1 MSLDAVKKEL
11 KEDLEIYI
19 SRISSLPLHSTLK
32 IRILTLF
39 VYSKLKWRFSIYR
52 FGETWIKQN
61 CDMLVMNHVRLWLN
75 MHPGA
80 NSSHLSLPIKKL
92 GFNLKLPSLIYNSCQ
107 ITTRRLL
114 KISIDPNIS
123 KLYELSFNQVT
134 VKQDHIINQV
144 DANDHNMKS
153 KCISILKQNVD
164 DLTWND
170 FITLK
175 KQNIIIKFLTDTLP
189 VHRITSWQKTVS
201 NMPNNIFSFC
211 RRALILALPTKANL
225 KIWNISDDNICPLC
239 NVKSQTQHHILNN
252 CNAAVTQKRL
262 TWRHDSVLHTIVHH
276 LGILKDKGFTI
287 LADLPGFQS
296 PNTIF
301 ESLRPDIVLCTNT
314 IIYAIELTI
323 CFETNF

>member
-1 MSLDAVKKEL
+1 M
-11 KEDLEIYI
+11 
-19 SRISSLPLHSTLK
+19 
-32 IRILTLF
+32 
-39 VYSKLKWRFSIYR
+39 
-52 FGETWIKQN
+52 
-61 CDMLVMNHVRLWLN
+61 
-75 MHPGA
+75 
-80 NSSHLSLPIKKL
+80 
-92 GFNLKLPSLIYNSCQ
+92 
-107 ITTRRLL
+107 
-114 KISIDPNIS
+114 
-123 KLYELSFNQVT
+123 T
-134 VKQDHIINQV
+134 VEQDHIINQV
-144 DANDHNMKS
+144 DGNDHNMKS

-175 KQNIIIKFLTDTLP
+175 KQNIIIKFLTDTLA

-323 CFETNF
+323 CFETNFVKSREYKLKRYENLRDNMIRSNKNLTSFFIEFSSLGFYSHNSLDFTKFGKKLGVDVSRMISKCAEVCIRSSYYIFNRRNKDWTNPDTLLFY